1 MKILERPDVDLVT
14 GLAPT
19 VAIEQRISH
28 SSRRSTVATLTEI
41 YHFLRLLFSKLGTQH
56 CTGCGRRLT
65 AQTQATIAK
74 RIRKRYSK
82 KAANILAT
90 KVFGRKGFHKEV
102 LTRALKKGFKKAR
115 IDGKMVTLKEGMAL
129 SRYHEHTIEL
139 VIGRSPSKNLDQLV
153 AKALKEGNGSLILMD
168 RRGTE
173 EVFSLSGICPTCG
186 IGLEQLDPRLFSFNS
201 KQGACTQCGG
211 LGVSGY
217 TESEDE
223 EPIEIT
229 VCDNCG
235 GSRLKPQALAVKVGG
250 HSIWDLVKQPARD
263 IFDGARYI

>member
-1 MKILERPDVDLVT
+1 
-14 GLAPT
+14 
-19 VAIEQRISH
+19 
-28 SSRRSTVATLTEI
+28 
-41 YHFLRLLFSKLGTQH
+41 
-56 CTGCGRRLT
+56 
-65 AQTQATIAK
+65 
-74 RIRKRYSK
+74 
-82 KAANILAT
+82 
-90 KVFGRKGFHKEV
+90 
-102 LTRALKKGFKKAR
+102 
-115 IDGKMVTLKEGMAL
+115 MVTLKEGMAL

-263 IFDGARYI
+263 IFDDTLSGGEAQRVRLAAQLGSNLTGVCYILDEPTIGLHARDNRILIGALQTLRDRGNSILVVEHDEETIRAADTIIDLAGMLSPTENWPI